1 MYLLDTDI
9 LSNLMKRS
17 PSSVLVEK
25 LTRVPPDQQFTSSI
39 TLGELVYGARR
50 LRERTDV
57 LMAKIEDLL
66 LPNLPVL
73 AFDAAAA
80 RQYGGIRAGAAGHLH
95 RRRRH
100 AHSGD
105 SPLARSEGS
114 DSQRAPLPAGP
125 WAGDGELAR
134 GVDNHSSPKTGR
146 EPGSSSILG
155 LAREDFAEHF
165 VDTLDTQA

>member
-57 LMAKIEDLL
+57 LMAKIKGVL
-66 LPNLPVL
+66 LPNMPML
-73 AFDAAAA
+73 AFDARSWSA
-80 RQYGGIRAGAAGHLH
+80 RRFG
-95 RRRRH
+95 
-100 AHSGD
+100 
-105 SPLARSEGS
+105 RSDAVPPITVLLS
-114 DSQRAPLPAGP
+114 TFVCAVTYTRC
-125 WAGDGELAR
+125 R
-134 GVDNHSSPKTGR
+134 GVR
-146 EPGSSSILG
+146 LE
-155 LAREDFAEHF
+155 
-165 VDTLDTQA
+165 